1 MLIRFQIKN
10 LYSFEEETEFNLL
23 TNDSELLP
31 HHKKH
36 ANGVDF
42 LRLSAIY
49 GANASGKS
57 NFVKGIALLK
67 EMIKRGRVVD
77 NTNDYKFKLS
87 KEALTKPIS
96 LGIELLTNG
105 KMYYYTLTFEHSQI
119 LNEALIET
127 FKEGE
132 DRIVFER
139 TLVEGTQKI
148 PFVGGEVIDEKERMF
163 LDLLSEKLL
172 GKDQLLLTFFTQNNL
187 REYVD
192 IHNVFGWFLNTL
204 IILKPSSVFR
214 GIAHYFDINKN
225 IDHFIHNYIS
235 NLSAGIEN
243 VYIETNRIEETFPN
257 INNETKKNIIDNIRK
272 EKNSLITYYD
282 SKQDEDISIF
292 IDEKDNLCT
301 KRLFTEHLGRNGYK
315 KNFPLS
321 LESDG
326 TKRLLEYAPL
336 ISDVINNERV
346 YIVDEIEHSIH
357 PMMIKELI
365 KKISSDTTAKGQ
377 LIFTTHESCLLDQ
390 EILRPDEIWF
400 TQKDMGGA
408 TQMYSLS
415 DFNISNTATVE
426 NDYLNGRYGGIPF
439 LSNLKELNW
448 HTNETIPNQK

>member
-36 ANGVDF
+36 DNEVDF
-42 LRLSAIY
+42 LCLSAIY

-57 NFVKGIALLK
+57 NFVKAIALLQ
-67 EMIKRGRVVD
+67 ESVKRGKIID
-77 NTNDYKFKLS
+77 NPNDCKFKLS
-87 KEALTKPIS
+87 EEALTKPIS
-96 LGIELLTNG
+96 LGIELLSNS
-105 KMYYYTLTFEHSQI
+105 KMYYYTLTFEHNQI

-132 DRIVFER
+132 DRVVFER
-139 TLVEGTQKI
+139 TLVEGIQQI
-148 PFVGGEVIDEKERMF
+148 PFVGGNVKDEKERIF
-163 LDLLSEKLL
+163 LELLSEKLL
-172 GKDQLLLTFFTQNNL
+172 SKEELLLTFLAQKYPNEYADINN
-187 REYVD
+187 V
-192 IHNVFGWFLNTL
+192 VSWFSKTL
-204 IILKPSSVFR
+204 IVLTSNFKTR
-214 GIAHYFDINKN
+214 GITHYFDVNEN
-225 IDHFIHNYIS
+225 VRLFIHKYLS

-243 VYIETNRIEETFPN
+243 VFIETNRIEETFPN
-257 INNETKKNIIDNIRK
+257 INDKTKK
-272 EKNSLITYYD
+272 E
-282 SKQDEDISIF
+282 F
-292 IDEKDNLCT
+292 IDKLKKESDKGIAFYDEYTREEVAIVLNEDDTLST

-315 KNFPLS
+315 ERFPLR

-346 YIVDEIEHSIH
+346 YIVDEIERSIH

-448 HTNETIPNQK
+448 HTDEIIPK

>member
-36 ANGVDF
+36 LNGIDF
-42 LRLSAIY
+42 LRMTAIY

-57 NFVKGIALLK
+57 NFVKAIDLLQNMVK
-67 EMIKRGRVVD
+67 TGKIVGD
-77 NTNDYKFKLS
+77 SNAYKFKLS
-87 KEALTKPIS
+87 KEALAKPIS
-96 LGIELLTNG
+96 LGIELLSNS
-105 KMYYYTLTFEHSQI
+105 KMYYYTLTFENNQI
-119 LNEALIET
+119 LNEVLIET

-139 TLVEGTQKI
+139 TLVEGMQKI
-148 PFVGGEVIDEKERMF
+148 PFVGGEVTDEKERMF

-172 GKDQLLLTFFTQNNL
+172 DKDELLLTFFAQKNL

-192 IHNVFGWFLNTL
+192 IHNVFDWFFNTL
-204 IILKPSSVFR
+204 TVLSPSFKINGMV
-214 GIAHYFDINKN
+214 HLFDMDNKIRDFINT
-225 IDHFIHNYIS
+225 FIP
-235 NLSAGIEN
+235 NLSTGIESFH
-243 VYIETNRIEETFPN
+243 IKTDRIEKTFPN
-257 INNETKKNIIDNIRK
+257 LNEENKRELIDKLKKESDKAIAFYDEYTREEVAIVLNENNQ
-272 EKNSLITYYD
+272 LY
-282 SKQDEDISIF
+282 
-292 IDEKDNLCT
+292 T
-301 KRLFTEHLGRNGYK
+301 KRLFTEHSGKDDYK
-315 KNFPLS
+315 ERFPLS

-336 ISDVINNERV
+336 ISDVINNEVV
-346 YIVDEIEHSIH
+346 YIVDEIERSIH

-448 HTNETIPNQK
+448 HTNEIIPNQK

>member
-42 LRLSAIY
+42 LRMTAIY

-57 NFVKGIALLK
+57 NFVKAIALLQ
-67 EMIKRGRVVD
+67 ESVKRGKIID
-77 NTNDYKFKLS
+77 NPNDCKFKLS
-87 KEALTKPIS
+87 EEALTKPIS
-96 LGIELLTNG
+96 LGIELLSNS
-105 KMYYYTLTFEHSQI
+105 KMYYYTLTFEHNQI

-132 DRIVFER
+132 DRVVFER
-139 TLVEGTQKI
+139 TLVEGIQQI
-148 PFVGGEVIDEKERMF
+148 PFVGGNVKDEKERIF
-163 LDLLSEKLL
+163 LELLSEKLL
-172 GKDQLLLTFFTQNNL
+172 SKEELLLTFLAQKYPNEYADINN
-187 REYVD
+187 V
-192 IHNVFGWFLNTL
+192 VSWFSKTL
-204 IILKPSSVFR
+204 IVLTSNFKTR
-214 GIAHYFDINKN
+214 GITHYFDVNEN
-225 IDHFIHNYIS
+225 VRLFIHNYLS

-243 VYIETNRIEETFPN
+243 VFIETNRIEETFPN
-257 INNETKKNIIDNIRK
+257 INDKTKK
-272 EKNSLITYYD
+272 E
-282 SKQDEDISIF
+282 F
-292 IDEKDNLCT
+292 IDKLKKESDKGIAFYDEYTREEVAIVLNEDDTLST

-315 KNFPLS
+315 ERFPLR

-346 YIVDEIEHSIH
+346 YIVDEIERSIH
-357 PMMIKELI
+357 PMLIKELI

-448 HTNETIPNQK
+448 HTDEIIPK